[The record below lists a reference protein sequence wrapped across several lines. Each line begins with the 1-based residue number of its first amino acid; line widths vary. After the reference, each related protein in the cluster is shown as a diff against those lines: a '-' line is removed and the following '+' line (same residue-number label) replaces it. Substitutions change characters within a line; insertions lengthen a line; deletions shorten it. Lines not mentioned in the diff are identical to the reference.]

1 MLRRSFHAN
10 QTLNIIIRKET
21 PQDYYNTELM
31 TMRAFWNIH
40 EPGCNEHYL
49 LHMLRQSDDYLPELS
64 RVAELDGKIVG
75 SIAFSKAVIKDGD
88 KVHDIVTF
96 GPLSVE
102 PMAQHLGVGRM
113 LLKEGLALAKAA
125 GYPGICI
132 YGEPGYY
139 PRHGF
144 VTCDHFGITDPG
156 GNNYDALMGYEL
168 QENTF
173 ADIKGKLYESP
184 VFEACNDAAAVEEF
198 NKQFPAYTKLKLSC
212 QWVHEERIGRIENI
226 QKNSYTIQFWEAS
239 LPAKLKGSFYNEHK
253 EFPVAGD
260 YVTFDYN
267 PQGDSTILTVCDR
280 KGALKRPFPQDHSV
294 KNATEQTMVAN
305 VDYVFIVSSLN
316 DNYNLNRIARYIAVA
331 VSGNATPVVVLTKAD
346 LCPDPLP
353 YMAEILELSD
363 KVCVHAVSATEGI
376 GLNELD
382 TYLKPGKTIAFLGS
396 SGVGKSTLVNA
407 LCGNEV
413 MKTGGIREK
422 DKKGRH
428 TTTSR
433 QLFMLDSGVTIIDTP
448 GMRELGMSDVEEG
461 IEDTF
466 SDIEEL
472 MGQCKFRDC
481 AHNTEP
487 GCAIKQAL
495 KDGTLSEKRW
505 NLYQS
510 LMTEN
515 RRNVDK
521 KAISKWSKQIKKLK
535 KQS

>member
-1 MLRRSFHAN
+1 M
-10 QTLNIIIRKET
+10 
-21 PQDYYNTELM
+21 
-31 TMRAFWNIH
+31 
-40 EPGCNEHYL
+40 
-49 LHMLRQSDDYLPELS
+49 
-64 RVAELDGKIVG
+64 
-75 SIAFSKAVIKDGD
+75 
-88 KVHDIVTF
+88 
-96 GPLSVE
+96 
-102 PMAQHLGVGRM
+102 
-113 LLKEGLALAKAA
+113 
-125 GYPGICI
+125 
-132 YGEPGYY
+132 
-139 PRHGF
+139 
-144 VTCDHFGITDPG
+144 
-156 GNNYDALMGYEL
+156 
-168 QENTF
+168 
-173 ADIKGKLYESP
+173 
-184 VFEACNDAAAVEEF
+184 
-198 NKQFPAYTKLKLSC
+198 
-212 QWVHEERIGRIENI
+212 
-226 QKNSYTIQFWEAS
+226 
-239 LPAKLKGSFYNEHK
+239 
-253 EFPVAGD
+253 
-260 YVTFDYN
+260 
-267 PQGDSTILTVCDR
+267 
-280 KGALKRPFPQDHSV
+280 
-294 KNATEQTMVAN
+294 
-305 VDYVFIVSSLN
+305 
-316 DNYNLNRIARYIAVA
+316 
-331 VSGNATPVVVLTKAD
+331 
-346 LCPDPLP
+346 
-353 YMAEILELSD
+353 
-363 KVCVHAVSATEGI
+363 
-376 GLNELD
+376 D

-407 LCGNEV
+407 LCGNEI

-505 NLYQS
+505 KLYQS